1 MLTLAKEKKFY
12 NNDVRRKDFWVW
24 NDVTERG
31 ELAGYVNEGGGL
43 TFVLVSCHHF
53 FGAKNIRSCD
63 LKIQVTVLLLSSS
76 ALTIDT
82 MAFSL
87 SVQFSSTINFCLGQ
101 LSSSFLAP
109 KTVDLL
115 FNFVML
121 FTFVMISCRLYFWRE
136 KYSIF

>member
-24 NDVTERG
+24 NDITERG

-43 TFVLVSCHHF
+43 TFVLVSCHHYL
-53 FGAKNIRSCD
+53 GTKNIRSCD

-87 SVQFSSTINFCLGQ
+87 SVQFYIAINFCLGQ
-101 LSSSFLAP
+101 LSPLFLTP
-109 KTVDLL
+109 KTFDLQ
-115 FNFVML
+115 FNFIAL
-121 FTFVMISCRLYFWRE
+121 FPFVLFSCRL
-136 KYSIF
+136 